1 MDTGDIGMILAIV
14 MAAAGATWKIS
25 VVLGQLKDD
34 FNDRL
39 EAMRLQIDSAARRAH
54 QRMDYLAGADS
65 ALQER
70 VARIEARCNE
80 RHDKNQYH
88 A

>member
-1 MDTGDIGMILAIV
+1 MILTIV
-14 MAAAGATWKIS
+14 AAAIGATWKLS
-25 VVLGQLKDD
+25 NKLGQIKDD
-34 FNDRL
+34 FNARL
-39 EAMRLQIDSAARRAH
+39 EAMRMQIDHATTRAH
-54 QRMDYLAGADS
+54 ERMDYLSGADS
-65 ALQER
+65 DLQER